1 MAKQFIKQK
10 QTRKQIL
17 PSREQDQD
25 QKTDITKLWRT
36 IKGIDGKTIH
46 QAENK
51 TRKQIL
57 PSCGEQLRE
66 LMAKQFIK
74 QRTRPENRYYQAV
87 ENN

>member
-1 MAKQFIKQK
+1 M
-10 QTRKQIL
+10 
-17 PSREQDQD
+17 
-25 QKTDITKLWRT
+25 TKLWRT
-36 IKGIDGKTIH
+36 IKGIDGKTTHQAENKTRKQILPSCGERIKGFDGKTTH

-66 LMAKQFIK
+66 LMAKQLIK

-87 ENN
+87 END

>member
-1 MAKQFIKQK
+1 MAKQFIKQRTSPENRYY
-10 QTRKQIL
+10 QAVENNSS
-17 PSREQDQD
+17 SREQD
-25 QKTDITKLWRT
+25 QKTDITKLWR
-36 IKGIDGKTIH
+36 TIH

-57 PSCGEQLRE
+57 PSCGEQ
-66 LMAKQFIK
+66 FIK

>member
-1 MAKQFIKQK
+1 M
-10 QTRKQIL
+10 
-17 PSREQDQD
+17 
-25 QKTDITKLWRT
+25 TKLWRT
-36 IKGIDGKTIH
+36 IKGIDGKTTH

-57 PSCGEQLRE
+57 PSCGEELRD
-66 LMAKQFIK
+66 LMAKQLIK

>member
-1 MAKQFIKQK
+1 MAKQFIKQ
-10 QTRKQIL
+10 R
-17 PSREQDQD
+17 
-25 QKTDITKLWRT
+25 
-36 IKGIDGKTIH
+36 
-46 QAENK
+46 NK

-66 LMAKQFIK
+66 LMAKQLIK

>member
-1 MAKQFIKQK
+1 MAKQFIKQR
-10 QTRKQIL
+10 TRPENRYYKAVENNSS
-17 PSREQDQD
+17 SREQD

-36 IKGIDGKTIH
+36 IKGIDGKPIH
-46 QAENK
+46 QAENM

-66 LMAKQFIK
+66 LMANQFIK
-74 QRTRPENRYYQAV
+74 YRYYQAV

>member
-1 MAKQFIKQK
+1 MAKQFIKQR
-10 QTRKQIL
+10 TRENRL
-17 PSREQDQD
+17 PNCGEQ
-25 QKTDITKLWRT
+25 LR
-36 IKGIDGKTIH
+36 DGKTTH

>member
-1 MAKQFIKQK
+1 MWRTIKGIGWQNN
-10 QTRKQIL
+10 T
-17 PSREQDQD
+17 SNREQD

-51 TRKQIL
+51 TRKHIL
-57 PSCGEQLRE
+57 PSCGERLRE
-66 LMAKQFIK
+66 LMEKQRIK
-74 QRTRPENRYYQAV
+74 QRTRPENRYSQAV